1 MKFELLGMGQNL
13 GDVLTSATLDAR
25 LGLKIGT
32 VEGISG
38 VHQRYVV
45 PAGVSQ
51 SAFASLALQ
60 HCANDANV
68 SLDSLDLL
76 LSTSAVPQQAIPT
89 TASFIA
95 HELGLSGISAF
106 DINAS
111 CLGFVVSLH
120 QAVILLHA
128 NAYQRIGLVA
138 SDVASTGL
146 NWQDLHASTIFGDG
160 AVATILQGLQNTPN
174 ALPLECLAF
183 DLQVYP
189 EGRHFCQIRAG
200 GTGRNATVGM
210 TDSDFYFAMD
220 GKAVFKLAM
229 THTERFVSALL
240 AKAGLDYSDVDC
252 VVIHQASH
260 LAMKHA
266 VARLGFAPD
275 SVINIYATHGNQVS
289 ASIPTALYH
298 AYTSGKLRSGT
309 KVALLGTAAGFAIG
323 GMILQVL

>member
-1 MKFELLGMGQNL
+1 
-13 GDVLTSATLDAR
+13 
-25 LGLKIGT
+25 
-32 VEGISG
+32 
-38 VHQRYVV
+38 
-45 PAGVSQ
+45 
-51 SAFASLALQ
+51 
-60 HCANDANV
+60 
-68 SLDSLDLL
+68 
-76 LSTSAVPQQAIPT
+76 
-89 TASFIA
+89 
-95 HELGLSGISAF
+95 
-106 DINAS
+106 
-111 CLGFVVSLH
+111 
-120 QAVILLHA
+120 
-128 NAYQRIGLVA
+128 
-138 SDVASTGL
+138 
-146 NWQDLHASTIFGDG
+146 
-160 AVATILQGLQNTPN
+160 
-174 ALPLECLAF
+174 
-183 DLQVYP
+183 
-189 EGRHFCQIRAG
+189 
-200 GTGRNATVGM
+200 M

-229 THTERFVSALL
+229 THTERFVSTLL